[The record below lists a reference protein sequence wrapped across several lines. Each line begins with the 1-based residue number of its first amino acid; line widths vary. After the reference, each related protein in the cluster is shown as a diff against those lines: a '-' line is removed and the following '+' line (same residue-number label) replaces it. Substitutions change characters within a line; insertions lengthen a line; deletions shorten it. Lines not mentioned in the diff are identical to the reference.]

1 MLTLGYS
8 QLMFLE
14 EAVTFYS
21 NMINSIEIRSSLIIL
36 CNFEVFK
43 IILYMVK
50 IIKYVCKI
58 CKDNYIF
65 VHRNMLDWT

>member
-21 NMINSIEIRSSLIIL
+21 NMINSIEICQVKSFSVIL
-36 CNFEVFK
+36 KFSRLF
-43 IILYMVK
+43 YMVK